1 MEIVGHKKYQVMGNP
16 KSLDKTINQAYIDAI
31 KRHIELLEDKK
42 RIFEREF
49 IDTQTPNLVKG
60 IIQGMNYAIEQLYD
74 DINQLK
80 DK

>member
-1 MEIVGHKKYQVMGNP
+1 MEIVGHEKYQVVGNP
-16 KSLDKTINQAYIDAI
+16 QSLDKTINQAYIDAI

-60 IIQGMNYAIEQLYD
+60 IIQGMNYAI
-74 DINQLK
+74 
-80 DK
+80 

>member
-1 MEIVGHKKYQVMGNP
+1 MEIVGHEKYQVVGNTQ
-16 KSLDKTINQAYIDAI
+16 SLDKTINQAYIDAI

-80 DK
+80 G